1 MRNAYDQLISRWD
14 TVEEKIHELKDKIT
28 ETSKTERQ
36 KEKTKE
42 KQNTISQNC
51 GTTTKG
57 IAYVQVED
65 QKEKE
70 QRNRR
75 SI

>member
-1 MRNAYDQLISRWD
+1 MISSLVGGTQSRK
-14 TVEEKIHELKDKIT
+14 KIHELKDKIT

-57 IAYVQVED
+57 ITCV
-65 QKEKE
+65 
-70 QRNRR
+70 
-75 SI
+75 

>member
-1 MRNAYDQLISRWD
+1 MPMISSLVGGTQSRK
-14 TVEEKIHELKDKIT
+14 KIHELKDKIT

-57 IAYVQVED
+57 ITCV
-65 QKEKE
+65 
-70 QRNRR
+70 
-75 SI
+75 